1 MCSAFGGGGVR
12 LLGAGESSVPGR
24 HPPYRPGLL
33 AGGSKGPESVTT
45 SSGKQRAVAEEGE
58 GERGGS
64 GAGRG
69 ESARK
74 KGKQGKEGSDCH
86 TWML

>member
-1 MCSAFGGGGVR
+1 MCSAFGGGE
-12 LLGAGESSVPGR
+12 GAGESSVPG
-24 HPPYRPGLL
+24 HPPPYRPGLL
-33 AGGSKGPESVTT
+33 AGGSEGPESVTT
-45 SSGKQRAVAEEGE
+45 SSGKQRAVSEEGE

-74 KGKQGKEGSDCH
+74 KEK
-86 TWML
+86 